1 MSEADQDL
9 AIILARAF
17 DRAWAAYY
25 ALGLAP
31 TISEDAA
38 RPELA
43 RKLVS
48 LAKEGIENEDALAVA
63 GLQHLF
69 LLSPGLHFSA
79 TNVRATMIQ
88 QWRVPWLR
96 SLKSAQPEPP
106 WN

>member
-43 RKLVS
+43 KKLVRM
-48 LAKEGIENEDALAVA
+48 AKEGIEKEDALAVA

-79 TNVRATMIQ
+79 ENVRAAMIQ

-96 SLKSAQPEPP
+96 VKSAQPEPP
-106 WN
+106 RN